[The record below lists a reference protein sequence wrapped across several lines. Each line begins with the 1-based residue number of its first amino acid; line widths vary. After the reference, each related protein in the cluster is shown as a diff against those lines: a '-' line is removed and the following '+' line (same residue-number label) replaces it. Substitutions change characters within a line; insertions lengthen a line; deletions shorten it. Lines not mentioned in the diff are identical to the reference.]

1 MNKMTRE
8 RLQIFLDSHGADPAR
23 WPESERAKAERLIAS
38 EAEAR
43 AMFEA
48 TQRLDAMLARHT
60 QITQDN
66 DDAVAR
72 VTKRLA
78 SPLPRQKVPFWRW
91 PTVLLDWEFTPAWPR
106 VAALACCAAL
116 GFFIGI
122 AGLDRPF
129 DRLDQ
134 SSTFMSRDID
144 SVVFEPEA
152 LTGVGP

>member
-1 MNKMTRE
+1 MNKMNRQQ
-8 RLQIFLDSHGADPAR
+8 LQIFLDSHGADPAC

-38 EAEAR
+38 EADAR
-43 AMFEA
+43 AMFEE
-48 TQRLDAMLARHT
+48 TKLLDAMLARHT

-72 VTKRLA
+72 VTRRLA

-91 PTVLLDWEFTPAWPR
+91 PTVLLDWEFSPAWPR

-134 SSTFMSRDID
+134 SATPMSRDLG
-144 SVVFEPEA
+144 SVVFGPQA
-152 LTGVGP
+152 LTGAAP